1 MMTIRIVCIALM
13 VLIQPYGWWSA
24 LLAAGAIFL
33 PYVAVVMANV
43 GDDVHEQ
50 ERVSPEF
57 ALTDKPEARVVA
69 TDSGNPVIRVQET
82 RTIDSAPD
90 DRA

>member
-13 VLIQPYGWWSA
+13 VLIQPYGWYSA
-24 LLAAGAIFL
+24 LFAAGAIFL

-50 ERVSPEF
+50 ERIAPEF
-57 ALTDKPEARVVA
+57 ALSEKPDVA
-69 TDSGNPVIRVQET
+69 AAAPEPGPTVIRLQET
-82 RTIDSAPD
+82 RAIDPRAG
-90 DRA
+90 DRE